1 MEVLGLKAAKEQFAN
16 KLVELFPEKKQALI
30 QHYEDFGELR
40 GHIFFGNEINV
51 PLFDLLQKNEAGNKV
66 SSYCRFIEEMW
77 KNGTDDV
84 VNIVNV
90 TIVER
95 LSDDETVWIRFGKNI
110 SNEFKLYINDNLIK
124 SNIAMC
130 GVKKLV

>member
-1 MEVLGLKAAKEQFAN
+1 MKAAKEQFAN

-40 GHIFFGNEINV
+40 GHIFFGDEINV
-51 PLFDLLQKNEAGNKV
+51 PLVDLLQKNEAGNKV

-110 SNEFKLYINDNLIK
+110 SNGFKLYINDNLIK

>member
-1 MEVLGLKAAKEQFAN
+1 MKAAKEQFAN

-40 GHIFFGNEINV
+40 GHIFFGDEINV

-124 SNIAMC
+124 NNIAMC